1 MLDIGTVLLC
11 LWLKGLL
18 DEICFW
24 NWKLF
29 LSLAISSMVLWRGAN
44 LTISEF
50 IAVYMRNKSTFPSGE
65 DTQRHGQR
73 RERVFIDFGNIF
85 LYGPRSLSILAM
97 KWNYYYRSNKGPR
110 PEPKKSCLGWRS
122 FICQIRKCSW
132 NIYTGIRTPSSS
144 SFSLS
149 QYYWLNENFTN
160 SAFSFSILSISMA
173 I

>member
-85 LYGPRSLSILAM
+85 LYGPLVYPSSL
-97 KWNYYYRSNKGPR
+97 WNETIIIDPIRDQDQSQRRAVLDG
-110 PEPKKSCLGWRS
+110 GRS
-122 FICQIRKCSW
+122 FVRSESVVEIYSNRRVQEPSPPPSPYL
-132 NIYTGIRTPSSS
+132 NIIG
-144 SFSLS
+144 
-149 QYYWLNENFTN
+149 
-160 SAFSFSILSISMA
+160 
-173 I
+173 